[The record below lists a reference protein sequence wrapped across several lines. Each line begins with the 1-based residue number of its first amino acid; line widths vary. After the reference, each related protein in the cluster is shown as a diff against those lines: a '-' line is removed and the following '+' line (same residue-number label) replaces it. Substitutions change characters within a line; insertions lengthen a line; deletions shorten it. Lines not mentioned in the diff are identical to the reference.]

1 MNFIIEHIGL
11 YIMEKWKTT
20 IFPIKAC
27 LHNVEELQLQA
38 LIWDALDQ
46 QARYCYENRPPG

>member
-11 YIMEKWKTT
+11 YIMKSGTT
-20 IFPIKAC
+20 IFPIKAVYTM
-27 LHNVEELQLQA
+27 LKSYNPSTYMDVP
-38 LIWDALDQ
+38 DQ